1 LALDEPIDGGLRD
14 EQAPADLGVH
24 QLLGE
29 PVRA

>member
-1 LALDEPIDGGLRD
+1 MLDVPLDRGLRD
-14 EQAPADLGVH
+14 EQTAADLGVH